1 MEFQNNVALLYDS
14 FVLNQVRS
22 RIYSVLSFT
31 GNAAYINALASDL
44 INDFGLAGIE
54 DADIKTW
61 VDDAQRGVKLLALL
75 GKLAENKDKIGIISY
90 FVDKNYG
97 LYLFLLGMLFPEIDK
112 AGDDIAGFIEYVYK
126 HYSKKTI
133 RDDGDIDLKDSFEIL
148 NHYVKGLVCT
158 QTEFAK
164 YRPYYTDNSEKVDN
178 LLNALKTVYSDDI
191 PEKLLS
197 EFMFYSKDIV
207 KKYQSLGV
215 NDVRCTKNAGERLQS
230 TIRLMTNNDSINI
243 SFTLENDNSDGVR
256 KLVTILLKLVEYN
269 MCKLYDTKDVKDLT
283 ENDRYLFVIVWSLFQ
298 GKKNEWMFS
307 KDVFQKIRDLFESV
321 KKELNV

>member
-22 RIYSVLSFT
+22 KLYSVLSFT

-44 INDFGLAGIE
+44 INDFGLIEIE
-54 DADIKTW
+54 DADIKKW
-61 VDDAQRGVKLLALL
+61 IDDAQRSVKLLALL
-75 GKLAENKDKIGIISY
+75 GRLAESKDKIGIISY

-97 LYLFLLGMLFPEIDK
+97 LYLFLFGMLFPEIDK
-112 AGDDIAGFIEYVYK
+112 AGDDITALIEYVYK
-126 HYSKKTI
+126 HYSKKTF
-133 RDDGDIDLKDSFEIL
+133 RDDGAIDLKDNFEIL
-148 NHYVKGLVCT
+148 NHYVKGLVYT

-164 YRPYYTDNSEKVDN
+164 YRPYYTDNSRKVED
-178 LLNALKTVYSDDI
+178 LINALKTVYSDDI
-191 PEKLLS
+191 PDKLLS

-230 TIRLMTNNDSINI
+230 AVHLMTNCDSI
-243 SFTLENDNSDGVR
+243 SFSFIHENDNKDNVR
-256 KLVTILLKLVEYN
+256 KLVVILLKLVEYN
-269 MCKLYDTKDVKDLT
+269 MCKLYDTRDVKGLT
-283 ENDRYLFVIVWSLFQ
+283 ENERYLFVIVWTLFQ

-307 KDVFQKIRDLFESV
+307 KEIFHKIRDLFESV